1 MYFDPQLTPIS
12 DGLRHQCKRNYK
24 NLLEEYLGKF
34 QCKQKFLKQDIKS
47 RTHAIVLLGIFNR
60 NAYIFCQLI
69 HTVHGSTVHDSLK
82 LETKVSIN
90 SRVGEYIL
98 SYSDD

>member
-24 NLLEEYLGKF
+24 NLSEEYLGKF
-34 QCKQKFLKQDIKS
+34 QCKQKFLKQNIKN
-47 RTHAIVLLGIFNR
+47 RIRAIVPLGIFNR
-60 NAYIFCQLI
+60 NAYIFCRLI
-69 HTVHGSTVHDSLK
+69 HTVHVHDSLK
-82 LETKVSIN
+82 LETKMSIN

-98 SYSDD
+98 SYPDN